1 MSRRAAAIARVN
13 GWTVGTILEG
23 APIMR
28 DGKQIE
34 EGRVIQI
41 TAIGEDMVLAKRIDK
56 EWAEGCWEFTSREW
70 KVKEDHGS
78 DS

>member
-1 MSRRAAAIARVN
+1 MN